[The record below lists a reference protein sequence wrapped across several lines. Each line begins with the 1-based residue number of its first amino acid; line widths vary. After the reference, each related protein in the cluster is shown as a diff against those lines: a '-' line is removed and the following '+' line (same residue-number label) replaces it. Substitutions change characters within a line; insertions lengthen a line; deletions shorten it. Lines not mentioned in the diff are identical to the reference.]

1 MSESEIEETEPE
13 EIDVV
18 MDSAVMRIAT
28 WDETNAMV
36 NRSVHAYLM
45 YHSGALFRKSI
56 TESDER
62 TFELDEA
69 AEEAVEKAADMG
81 YDMSD
86 NRRLRSMLSLR
97 TQTQHETGE
106 VPVCYLDVELIKHTV
121 ILPSAL
127 ASTTHELWQDI
138 ELEPIKMGFPR
149 FNTFSDLKQAYEQLA
164 YCIQYYPSEVD
175 YALSTNQEDYLRI
188 SDYSFNQEVASFHF
202 TPPEYHIIGVP
213 CERDRSL
220 GQLDM
225 AHDIGK
231 LITIKGQIIEIS
243 EAKTS
248 YEVIAFKCKDR
259 YCNEV
264 HFIEQDSSSNSVTK
278 PEPSCGKYA
287 EMMTGESN
295 SCKSRHFIRLPP
307 PMSQAVSLQR
317 ITLQEEELTHGEAKT
332 IVVEVRG
339 SMVEK
344 MVAGQGVEI
353 VGILSTEPLTRGAL
367 LENKFLLA
375 KSVTERTDIFSQIN
389 ISKEDR
395 SEIETWRAENPLSK
409 RLQDITDSWAGRV
422 HSEDHIKK
430 AIVLQSCGGSYNSY
444 SETRGTF
451 HILIVGDPG
460 TAKSKLLEL
469 ATKLHPGSRFVQADA
484 ATQAG
489 LTAACAQVEDV
500 YTGKKKWALVPGALA
515 LAHPDAICS
524 IDEFNLYKG
533 NFGDFNN
540 AMESGYVYVDKVV
553 KGKVKTLASVL
564 AGANP
569 NNGNKKKWM
578 LGVSWAEQI
587 GLDFTMLQRFAII
600 FIIKDRANKE
610 RDKNIALSMM
620 KGVSVEYQKEIHEEE
635 LSIEFIQKYLAV
647 AREYDPRLSKEVET
661 YIANKHA
668 SRRASN
674 DVNDTDSL
682 ISHRQVN
689 AIWRLTTAIARFDLC
704 DVATMEHVR
713 CAEDI
718 LQHSLAEM
726 DPLAAEGG
734 QSKEDVEHDKKLS
747 ETMKTILVEG
757 ARENS
762 MIAFAGME
770 KRDLYRKL
778 NEDLENQIGDDY
790 LDKLLHVMRVDQEVI
805 VDGSLISINKAKLKE
820 VEENGEE

>member
-1 MSESEIEETEPE
+1 MSESEIEQMDAGMPELIVDSETSR
-13 EIDVV
+13 V
-18 MDSAVMRIAT
+18 AT
-28 WDETNAMV
+28 WDETNGMV

-45 YHSGALFRKSI
+45 YHSGALFRNSVV
-56 TESDER
+56 EGDER

-69 AEEAVEKAADMG
+69 AEEALERAVDMG
-81 YDMSD
+81 YDVSD

-97 TQTQHETGE
+97 TQTQHQTGE
-106 VPVCYLDVELIKHTV
+106 VPVCYLDVELILNSV

-127 ASTTHELWQDI
+127 ASTAHELWQDI
-138 ELEPIKMGFPR
+138 ELEPIKIGFPR
-149 FNTFSDLKQAYEQLA
+149 FNTFSAFKQAYEQLA

-175 YALSTNQEDYLRI
+175 YVLSTNQEDYLRI

-213 CERDRSL
+213 CQRDRSL

-259 YCNEV
+259 NCNAV
-264 HFIEQDSSSNSVTK
+264 HFIEQDSSSNTVTK

-295 SCKSRHFIRLPP
+295 NCKSRHFIRLPP
-307 PMSQAVSLQR
+307 PMSQAISLQR

-389 ISKEDR
+389 ITKEDR
-395 SEIETWRAENPLSK
+395 ADIEGWRADNPLSK
-409 RLQDITDSWAGRV
+409 RLQDMTDSWAGRV

-430 AIVLQSCGGSYNSY
+430 AIILQSCGGSYNSY

-515 LAHPDAICS
+515 LTHPDAICS

-569 NNGNKKKWM
+569 NNGNKKKWIDPTS
-578 LGVSWAEQI
+578 VPWTEQI

-600 FIIKDRANKE
+600 FVIHDKANEE
-610 RDKNIALSMM
+610 RDKNIALSMT
-620 KGVSVEYQKEIHEEE
+620 KGVSVEFQKEIHEEE
-635 LSIEFIQKYLAV
+635 LSLEFIQKYLAV
-647 AREYDPRLSKEVET
+647 AREYDPKLSKEVQA
-661 YIANKHA
+661 YIANTHA
-668 SRRASN
+668 SKRAEFSAN
-674 DVNDTDSL
+674 DDAL
-682 ISHRQVN
+682 RSHRQVN

-704 DVATMEHVR
+704 DIATMEHVR
-713 CAEDI
+713 YAEDI
-718 LQHSLAEM
+718 LSHSLEEM
-726 DPLAAEGG
+726 DPSAASGGAGKESIEYVNKITESVMEVLSTLTEVQALEGI
-734 QSKEDVEHDKKLS
+734 KEDELHIRVNKGLTKSIPIKAFSD
-747 ETMKTILVEG
+747 ILKNL
-757 ARENS
+757 A
-762 MIAFAGME
+762 I
-770 KRDLYRKL
+770 
-778 NEDLENQIGDDY
+778 
-790 LDKLLHVMRVDQEVI
+790 
-805 VDGSLISINKAKLKE
+805 DGKINKDGNRIWEAIK
-820 VEENGEE
+820 